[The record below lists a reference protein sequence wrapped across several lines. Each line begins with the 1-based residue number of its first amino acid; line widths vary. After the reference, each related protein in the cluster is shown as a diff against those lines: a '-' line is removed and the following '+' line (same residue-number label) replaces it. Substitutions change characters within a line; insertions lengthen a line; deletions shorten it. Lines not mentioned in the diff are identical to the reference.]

1 MLSRRAFLAS
11 SLFTAIASSAHAQ
24 NFPGALIRIVVPA
37 APGGGTDILARAM
50 SQQLQTL
57 WGQTVIIE
65 NRAGA
70 AGLIGTRAVIT
81 APGDGHTLL
90 MGATSAIMALALN
103 TPSPF
108 EISRDLASVSLVS
121 APPYILVA
129 HPSVPAKNAAELIA
143 YAKDNPGKLN
153 YGSSG
158 TGAASHLSGALFAQ
172 MAGIDMLHVPYRGMG
187 PAVPDLLGGRV
198 QMIFAPALTVT
209 PHIASGA
216 LRMIGTTGADAL
228 VAVPGLSDHRGVGAS
243 EIRLARVVRPVRAGL
258 DAAGAGRAHQ
268 RGLAQGAGVR
278 RSEEAAGGAGRRAR
292 ALDARGVQG
301 VREQRHPQVDR
312 PRRQGRDQARR
323 VIRGP
328 ARREAVSI
336 DSAGVYDPRIR
347 RQPIL
352 RSRSRLGGVF
362 IGCTVLTLAKIL
374 SKSTAAAAAGVSIR
388 YGAAV
393 TVLKR

>member
-1 MLSRRAFLAS
+1 MLSRRSFIAS
-11 SLFTAIASSAHAQ
+11 SLLTAVASSAHAQ

-70 AGLIGTRAVIT
+70 AGLIGTRSVIS
-81 APGDGHTLL
+81 AAGDGHTLL

-108 EISRDLASVSLVS
+108 EISRDLAPVTLVS

-143 YAKDNPGKLN
+143 YGRANPGKLN

-158 TGAASHLSGALFAQ
+158 AGAASHLSGALFAQ

-198 QMIFAPALTVT
+198 QLIFAPAVTVT
-209 PHIASGA
+209 AHIAAGA
-216 LRMIGTTGADAL
+216 LRMIGTTGAARSSLFPDYPTIAESGLPKYDSLGWFGLFAPASTPPAL
-228 VAVPGLSDHRGVGAS
+228 VARISADMRKVLVSDDLKK
-243 EIRLARVVRPVRAGL
+243 RLAE
-258 DAAGAGRAHQ
+258 
-268 RGLAQGAGVR
+268 QGAEPQPSTPDEFKTFVNSDIR
-278 RSEEAAGGAGRRAR
+278 KWIDLADKAG
-292 ALDARGVQG
+292 
-301 VREQRHPQVDR
+301 
-312 PRRQGRDQARR
+312 
-323 VIRGP
+323 IK
-328 ARREAVSI
+328 
-336 DSAGVYDPRIR
+336 
-347 RQPIL
+347 
-352 RSRSRLGGVF
+352 LGG
-362 IGCTVLTLAKIL
+362 
-374 SKSTAAAAAGVSIR
+374 
-388 YGAAV
+388 
-393 TVLKR
+393 